1 MTEQFLN
8 RSEDLRTLN
17 LGQSSRG
24 KVSGIDCI
32 DDGFS
37 LFVMLVSFWPVREGD
52 IRIEDGCGDQSAS

>member
-37 LFVMLVSFWPVREGD
+37 LFVMLVPF
-52 IRIEDGCGDQSAS
+52 